1 MAHLG
6 SMLRKHL
13 DCANRIFVDN
23 EIKKKWLEGLKFRVV
38 NLMEYGYN
46 KVNLPRT
53 VTTSEN
59 HDRKFRVN
67 CAIHNVKYMKKFYYT
82 NFDVSGKR
90 LKIGQVKTI
99 LEVMGGLF
107 IFDVDENYRLLR
119 WLEQLSLQ
127 KLKYVG
133 KVEFC
138 LW

>member
-1 MAHLG
+1 
-6 SMLRKHL
+6 
-13 DCANRIFVDN
+13 
-23 EIKKKWLEGLKFRVV
+23 
-38 NLMEYGYN
+38 MEYGYN

-99 LEVMGGLF
+99 LEVMGGVLF
-107 IFDVDENYRLLR
+107 LMLMKITGYCDGWSSYPCK
-119 WLEQLSLQ
+119 S
-127 KLKYVG
+127 
-133 KVEFC
+133 
-138 LW
+138 